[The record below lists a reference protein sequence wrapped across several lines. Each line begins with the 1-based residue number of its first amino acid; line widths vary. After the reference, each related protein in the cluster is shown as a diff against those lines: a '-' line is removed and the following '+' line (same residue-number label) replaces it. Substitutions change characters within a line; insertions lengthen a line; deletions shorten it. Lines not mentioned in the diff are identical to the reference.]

1 MWRLDIWNAFQLKYN
16 STTHAVNSSHPNPRR
31 KLHIFQQFLTNLSHK
46 RHCDICQLQII
57 CPPILAHITMLT
69 FSRNIVSTH
78 AMLHSMLL
86 SSHNCHGIISIQIT
100 MIAADFSN
108 VRKMRFVAGD
118 NLFRDDSINQN
129 WHFPCL
135 EPFSLQQTYVIIG
148 HHGFLISSDFVHLW
162 KMLLNIAHR
171 TALEHLE
178 CLSCIF
184 RIDDHFFL
192 NPHSACPR
200 SRHLSN
206 KAFRWK

>member
-1 MWRLDIWNAFQLKYN
+1 MWRLDIWNAFKLKYN
-16 STTHAVNSSHPNPRR
+16 STTHAVNSSHQNPRR

-135 EPFSLQQTYVIIG
+135 EPFSLQQNLCN
-148 HHGFLISSDFVHLW
+148 HRSSWIFD
-162 KMLLNIAHR
+162 
-171 TALEHLE
+171 
-178 CLSCIF
+178 IF
-184 RIDDHFFL
+184 RFCTFMEDVIEHRPQD
-192 NPHSACPR
+192 STGA
-200 SRHLSN
+200 SRMSVLY
-206 KAFRWK
+206 F